1 MFHERDGERDGDSDE
16 TAPRAADIVAIV
28 GHAAYEDYLCVMAW
42 FIDLVRAP
50 SFKADPQH
58 PTTLGEFVQWAQRQR
73 AGLEARH
80 AAAVLRSE
88 AEGRCGVP
96 VTDEEDLLLDD
107 ASIAWGAVKDAFKK
121 SPASALVLRRG
132 DVLSVTGAH
141 GPCTLAS
148 ATPASGMPL
157 DYTDDA
163 TKLVYTS

>member
-58 PTTLGEFVQWAQRQR
+58 PTTLGEFVQWSQLQR

-80 AAAVLRSE
+80 AAAVLRSA
-88 AEGRCGVP
+88 AEERGSAPG
-96 VTDEEDLLLDD
+96 TDEAGLLDD
-107 ASIAWGAVKDAFKK
+107 ASLAWGAVKDACEQ
-121 SPASALVLRRG
+121 SPASALVLRRH

-141 GPCTLAS
+141 GPCTLAN
-148 ATPASGMPL
+148 ATAASGTPL
-157 DYTDDA
+157 DYTDNA
-163 TKLVYTS
+163 TLLVYKS